1 MKLNQ
6 LLRGI
11 MSNTPYLIDL
21 VINVYSFVMF
31 YFVLFCFYSY
41 EQADTHQF
49 EVVRMLLNDPDELEE
64 YVLTSQDK

>member
-1 MKLNQ
+1 ML
-6 LLRGI
+6 
-11 MSNTPYLIDL
+11 
-21 VINVYSFVMF
+21 
-31 YFVLFCFYSY
+31 YFVLFYYSY